1 MAEFTASQR
10 GQSRTGKHGKPVG
23 RLTMQ
28 IFAKTP
34 TGETITL
41 EVENSDTVASVKSNI
56 QGKEGTSSCVEFA

>member
-10 GQSRTGKHGKPVG
+10 GQNRTGKHGKPVG
-23 RLTMQ
+23 RLKMQ

-41 EVENSDTVASVKSNI
+41 EVQNRDTVASVKAKI
-56 QGKEGTSSCVEFA
+56 LGKEGTSSFVEFA